1 MIRPGRPARSR
12 RRPRY
17 RAAVALHRLDNQAW
31 GFRSNCFVCEQAN
44 AGGMRIAF
52 FADDEAGLV
61 VADFTLDDT
70 FSGPPNYVHGGV
82 ILAVMDE
89 AMAWATIALAGTF
102 ALTRTTTSTF
112 HRPVRVGAPHR
123 VEAGVGPPDGE
134 GALDAGATVFDM
146 ERRPCAESSARFV
159 PLDRERAGSAIGPV
173 GGDDARF
180 VKG

>member
-1 MIRPGRPARSR
+1 MTGPARPLPAR
-12 RRPRY
+12 PPRY
-17 RAAVALHRLDNQAW
+17 RAAVALHRLDNKAW
-31 GFRSNCFVCEQAN
+31 GFESNCFVCEQAN

-61 VADFTLDDT
+61 VADFILDDT

-89 AMAWATIALAGTF
+89 AMAWATIALAGAF

-112 HRPVRVGAPHR
+112 HRPVLVGAPHR
-123 VEAGVGPPDGE
+123 VEARVGPPAADAALE
-134 GALDAGATVFDM
+134 TGAIVFDA

-159 PLDRERAGSAIGPV
+159 PLDRNRAASAIGPV
-173 GGDDARF
+173 QGDDARF

>member
-1 MIRPGRPARSR
+1 MVTLQP
-12 RRPRY
+12 
-17 RAAVALHRLDNQAW
+17 LDNQAW

-44 AGGMRIAF
+44 PAGMRIAF
-52 FADDEAGLV
+52 FADDEAGVV

-89 AMAWATIALAGTF
+89 AMAWATIALAGAF

-123 VEAGVGPPDGE
+123 VEARVEAPNEDGT
-134 GALDAGATVFDM
+134 LDTAATVFDS
-146 ERRPCAESSARFV
+146 ERRPCAEASARFV
-159 PLDRERAGSAIGPV
+159 PLGPEQAGSAIGSLH
-173 GGDDARF
+173 GDDARF